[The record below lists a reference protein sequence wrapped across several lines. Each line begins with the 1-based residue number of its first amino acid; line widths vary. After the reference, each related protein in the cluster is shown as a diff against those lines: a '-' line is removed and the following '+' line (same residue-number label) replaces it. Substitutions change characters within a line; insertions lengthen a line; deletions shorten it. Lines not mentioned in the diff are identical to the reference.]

1 MNDLNATKKEIS
13 NLLYKNREYVTDI
26 DIRKILETLRIILRS
41 SEYSF
46 EDKCDTIGEIMMI
59 RPAHF
64 MKYLYP
70 KIEKKIVAK
79 LFLKEIRLS
88 IRAVDEYILKKYC
101 FLEDEKI
108 IANFPGNISMAGKV
122 TFGRIYITNY
132 RIIGCGIQKKIREGS
147 YVSLTSILTNVVLLA
162 YHSAKSSAKIKKL
175 SEALGKDISELG
187 RWGYDFPI
195 DDVVSITEKKRNI
208 FYIKVL
214 YDGKKPF
221 KIKVGIYIIL
231 PNKAKRKEVQNIV
244 HQLLQ
249 KNMTKRN
256 CPKCHVL
263 MDPIEPLRLSSKE
276 FICPNCRTKI
286 IEELKES

>member
-1 MNDLNATKKEIS
+1 MNDLNATKTEIS
-13 NLLYKNREYVTDI
+13 NLLYKNTEYVIDS

-41 SEYSF
+41 SEYPL
-46 EDKCDTIGEIMMI
+46 EDKYDMIGEIMMI
-59 RPAHF
+59 RPEHF
-64 MKYLYP
+64 MKHLYP
-70 KIEKKIVAK
+70 KIEKNRVTKKIN
-79 LFLKEIRLS
+79 LS
-88 IRAVDEYILKKYC
+88 ITVDEYILKKYC

-108 IANFPGNISMAGKV
+108 IAKCPGNIYAPGKD

-132 RIIGCGIQKKIREGS
+132 RIIGCGIQKKNKGS
-147 YVSLTSILTNVVLLA
+147 FISLTSILTNVVLLA
-162 YHSAKSSAKIKKL
+162 YNSAKSSAKIKKL

-195 DDVVSITEKKRNI
+195 NDVVSITEKKRNI
-208 FYIKVL
+208 SYIKVL
-214 YDGKKPF
+214 YGGKKPF
-221 KIKVGIYIIL
+221 KMKVGIFPLL
-231 PNKAKRKEVQNIV
+231 PNKAERKEVLNIT

-263 MDPIEPLRLSSKE
+263 MDPIEPLYLSCKE

-286 IEELKES
+286 IEELKDS